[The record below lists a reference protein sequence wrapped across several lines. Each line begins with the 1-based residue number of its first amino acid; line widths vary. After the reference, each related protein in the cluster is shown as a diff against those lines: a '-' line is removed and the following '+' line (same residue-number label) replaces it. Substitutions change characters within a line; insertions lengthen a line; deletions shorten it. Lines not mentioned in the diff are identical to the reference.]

1 MILARDIMTRNVI
14 TVAMDMDLQSAA
26 LVFAAHAISGAPV
39 IDADRML
46 VGVVSGRDLVRH
58 NARHLVDGPSTARF
72 SSAELTTLAELRH
85 DFEAQRGSVLKIL
98 DIMTP
103 YAVSATEETPAVELA
118 QIMCREKVH
127 RVLILDEGRLT
138 GIVTSMDL
146 VRAVANSKLGDV
158 LKNGLSTRRDLRK
171 KIGRAVVAKLPVRG
185 AKALKSAKSA
195 RVLAAEKLARASKLS
210 RSKAKATRG
219 GKPARKVAK
228 NRR

>member
-14 TVAMDMDLQSAA
+14 TVSMDMDLQSAA
-26 LVFAAHAISGAPV
+26 LVFAAHSISGAPV
-39 IDADRML
+39 IDSDRML

-58 NARHLVDGPSTARF
+58 TARHLADAPGSAKF

-103 YAVSATEETPAVELA
+103 YAVSAAEQTPAVELA

-146 VRAVANSKLGDV
+146 VRAVANSKLGEA
-158 LKNGLSTRRDLRK
+158 LRQGLGTRRDLRK
-171 KIGRAVVAKLPVRG
+171 KVGRAVAPAAKKKPAKKQSKALPKRLPTKLPNRL
-185 AKALKSAKSA
+185 AKK
-195 RVLAAEKLARASKLS
+195 
-210 RSKAKATRG
+210 
-219 GKPARKVAK
+219 
-228 NRR
+228 RR